1 MPLIAVAKI
10 IKKILTWHIS
20 CYFVMFSGIFS
31 ISAISCSLVI
41 RWAYQQSILAVEVK
55 NSVEGTLLS
64 FNTTAVF
71 LHDVMVSENN
81 VLEAG

>member
-1 MPLIAVAKI
+1 
-10 IKKILTWHIS
+10 
-20 CYFVMFSGIFS
+20 MFSGIFS

>member
-1 MPLIAVAKI
+1 
-10 IKKILTWHIS
+10 
-20 CYFVMFSGIFS
+20 MFSGIFS

-55 NSVEGTLLS
+55 NSVEGTVLS